1 MEVFDGSIILNICI
15 RRSAFDVIFF
25 NLLTTND
32 VLSQFFM
39 KNIYPANS
47 QEFIIFDI
55 GKDSEMMENISFMLV
70 EQSRGDNYS
79 GRIMDNLASIFFAL
93 LARKYGK
100 NPASHRQ
107 TDNHMDGRW
116 DIIAF
121 INGNYKTITL
131 SRLAEHFSFSVAH
144 CSRLIKSLAGKN
156 FSALVRDIRN
166 RHARSLLVSSNI
178 KIYDISYS
186 LGYENQETFI
196 RNFKKDYGVSPGQY
210 RQMYSSRA

>member
-1 MEVFDGSIILNICI
+1 MEVFDDSVILNICI
-15 RRSAFDVIFF
+15 RRNAFDVIFF
-25 NLLTTND
+25 DLLTTND
-32 VLSQFFM
+32 ILSGFFM
-39 KNIYPANS
+39 RNIYPANS
-47 QEFIIFDI
+47 SEYIIFDI
-55 GKDSEMMENISFMLV
+55 GSDNEMMETIFFMLA

-107 TDNHMDGRW
+107 MDKVTDRYRE
-116 DIIAF
+116 IISY
-121 INGNYKTITL
+121 INGNYKTVTL
-131 SRLAEHFSFSVAH
+131 ARLAGHFYISAAY

-166 RHARSLLVSSNI
+166 RHARSLLMSSTI
-178 KIYDISYS
+178 KIYDISHS

-210 RQMYSSRA
+210 RQMYSGRS